1 VKPGELLAGDGP
13 VPAGRG
19 GRRDTVRV
27 RNDGRFDAYLGS
39 HAPLTEA
46 SGALH
51 FSREG
56 LEGAR
61 PALPA
66 GATVRIPAGEEVDV
80 EVVWPGE
87 EPLPAF
93 VPDRRTYAA
102 LYGPTAGDRIRLG
115 DTDLLLEV
123 EADDTEPGS
132 EPLVGFA
139 KTVRAGQLAAAA
151 IRPADALDVAITNVV
166 VLDAL
171 LGVRKTSI
179 GIKDGRIAAVGRAG
193 NPEQDEGVDVPLSAA
208 TGIVPGEGLI
218 ATAGAVDSHVHLL
231 GPQIVPAALSG
242 GTTTVVAMG
251 YGGAFDLG
259 VGPHGNFDRL
269 LDAWRVAPLNL
280 LPLAR
285 ASTTD
290 EGVLEQLLAMG
301 AGGFKVHEDVGASP
315 GIVAAAL
322 AVAERADVQLALHAD
337 GIGEAATLEET
348 LAAVDGRGVHLYHV
362 EGCGGGPVNLL
373 EAVALDNVLPSS
385 TNPTIPLGV
394 GAVAEHEEMIRTVHR
409 LNPLFANDLVAAR
422 GRIRDWTMAAESVL
436 HEFGA
441 ISMTSSDSMGMG
453 RIGEVTR
460 RTWQLA
466 HVMKRAAGASGR
478 NDNERILRYVAKL
491 TVNPALAHGI
501 AHEVGSLMPGKLADI
516 VLWRPAFFGV
526 KPQLVV
532 KAGFAAWAPRGS
544 GSGSTRIG
552 EPLVYGELFGG
563 VGAAPASLATV
574 FASRAGADRVLERW
588 PGPVAVVENARGVRK
603 RDLVRNAATPEVVVD
618 PGRRVVLVDG
628 KPVRQPPA
636 DALPLNWA
644 YSLA

>member
-1 VKPGELLAGDGP
+1 MKPGELYPGDGP
-13 VPAGRG
+13 VPAGKG
-19 GRRDTVRV
+19 GRRTTVRI
-27 RNDGRFDAYLGS
+27 RNAGRFDAYLGS
-39 HAPLTEA
+39 HAVLGGA
-46 SGALH
+46 SGALE
-51 FSREG
+51 FPREG
-56 LEGAR
+56 LDRAR

-80 EVVWPGE
+80 EVVWPGD
-87 EPLPAF
+87 EPLAAA
-93 VPDRRTYAA
+93 VADRRTYAA
-102 LYGPTAGDRIRLG
+102 LYGPTAGDRIRLA

-139 KTVRAGQLAAAA
+139 KTVRAGQLAASS
-151 IRPADALDVAITNVV
+151 IPPADALDIAITNVV
-166 VLDAL
+166 VVDAV

-179 GIKDGRIAAVGRAG
+179 GVKDGRIAAIGRAG
-193 NPEQDEGVDVPLSAA
+193 NPETTGGVDVPLSAA

-231 GPQIVPAALSG
+231 GPQVVPAALSG

-269 LDAWRVAPLNL
+269 LEAWRFAPLNL

-285 ASTTD
+285 ASTPD
-290 EGVLEQLLAMG
+290 EGVLEELLAMG

-315 GIVAAAL
+315 EIVAAAL
-322 AVAERADVQLALHAD
+322 TVAERADVQLALHAD

-348 LAAVDGRGVHLYHV
+348 LAAVGGRGVHLYHV

-385 TNPTIPLGV
+385 TNPTLPFGV
-394 GAVAEHEEMIRTVHR
+394 GAAAEHEEMIRTVHR
-409 LNPLFANDLVAAR
+409 LNPLFPNDVEAAR

-436 HEFGA
+436 HDRGA

-466 HVMKRAAGASGR
+466 HVMKRASGEDGR
-478 NDNERILRYVAKL
+478 NDNERVLRYVAKL
-491 TVNPALAHGI
+491 TVNPALTHGI
-501 AHEVGSLMPGKLADI
+501 AHEVGSLTPGKLADI

-526 KPQLVV
+526 KPQLVL
-532 KAGFAAWAPRGS
+532 KGGFAAWGPRGS
-544 GSGSTRIG
+544 GSASTRIG

-563 VGAAPASLATV
+563 AGDAPAALTTV
-574 FASRAGADRVLERW
+574 FASRAGADRVRERW
-588 PGPVAVVENARGVRK
+588 PGRVAQVENVRSVRK
-603 RDLVRNAATPEVVVD
+603 RDLVRNGATPHVVVD

-628 KPVRQPPA
+628 EPAHLPPA
-636 DALPLNWA
+636 AALPLNWA